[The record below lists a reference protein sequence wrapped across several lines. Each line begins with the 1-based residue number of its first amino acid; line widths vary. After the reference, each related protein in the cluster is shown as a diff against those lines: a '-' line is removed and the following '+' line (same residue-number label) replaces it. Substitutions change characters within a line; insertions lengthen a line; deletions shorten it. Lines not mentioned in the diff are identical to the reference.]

1 MPSIEEKIASS
12 ISWEDLKRSS
22 VLKQRILFTIVMLI
36 IYRLGS
42 FVPLPGVNASVVADT
57 FSSLGQGLMD
67 MFNVF
72 TGGAL
77 QRMTIFALNIIPYIS
92 ASIIISL
99 LSSVSPSMMQLK
111 KEGEIGRQKINQYTR
126 YLTVLICSVEA
137 FGLASYAQSIPNAVI
152 NPGFGFIFTTI
163 VTLVAGTM
171 LVMWMGEQITKR
183 GIGNGSSMIIFVGI
197 VSALPLSVLQV
208 FELGKVGQISLATM
222 VAILAVTFAMIFTVI
237 FIDTAQRRVLIHYP
251 NRGGAMNGGRG
262 SATYLP
268 LKLNSAGVIPPIFAY
283 TIIAIP
289 STLMTIL
296 SKTGANSDGS
306 AGGFWATFAT
316 YMREDSVVY
325 LALLA
330 LLILFFTFFYT
341 AIQFNTE
348 ETSENLKNHGAF
360 IPGVR
365 PGSSTAEH
373 LDYILT
379 RITVLGALFL
389 IGITIVPIVLKTNFG
404 FPFLAGTSL
413 LIVCNV
419 VIETISQIQSH
430 LITNK
435 YESLMKKGKSSAAG
449 QRRFVRR

>member
-1 MPSIEEKIASS
+1 MPSMEEKIASS
-12 ISWEDLKRSS
+12 ISWEDLKKSS
-22 VLKQRILFTIVMLI
+22 VLKQRILFTVVILI

-42 FVPLPGVNASVVADT
+42 FVPLPGVNATVVADT
-57 FSSLGQGLMD
+57 FASFGKGLMD

-99 LSSVSPSMMQLK
+99 LSSISPSMMQLK

-152 NPGFGFIFTTI
+152 NPGLGFIFTTI

-197 VSALPLSVLQV
+197 VSALPMSVLQI
-208 FELGKVGQISLATM
+208 FELGKVGQISFITM
-222 VAILAVTFAMIFTVI
+222 IAVLFFTLAMIFAVI

-251 NRGGAMNGGRG
+251 NRGGQMGGQG

-289 STLMTIL
+289 STLMTFL
-296 SKTGANSDGS
+296 SKGGMNTDGS
-306 AGGFWATFAT
+306 TGGFWTAFAS
-316 YMREDSVVY
+316 YMREDSIVY
-325 LALLA
+325 LAILS

-341 AIQFNTE
+341 AVQFNTE
-348 ETSENLKNHGAF
+348 ETSENLKNYGAF

-365 PGSSTAEH
+365 PGSSTSEH

-379 RITVLGALFL
+379 RITVIGALFL
-389 IGITIVPIVLKTNFG
+389 IGITIVPVVLKTNFG

-435 YESLMKKGKSSAAG
+435 YESLMKKGKSSAGG
-449 QRRFVRR
+449 QRFIRR